1 MYPKKMKSF
10 MVAVEL
16 VAVGILVLSIIHF
29 GSITLATIILA
40 AGILCGSIYAIEML
54 RGQGSI
60 SVQLPILVAASVI
73 LGAPQGAL
81 LGAVF
86 TLTGRELTGEVKWP
100 SILFNRAQFAVIG
113 WSSGYV
119 FMALGGNVLRHS
131 LLANTLPLVVVAT
144 LAFILN
150 MGFVMTAVALRKH
163 RSLQEVFR
171 VYYKSIIPSF
181 LLMLPVAF
189 LMAGLYKTL
198 GVWGE
203 LVFFLPLAG
212 IRWTVVLVKAL
223 RQAYFNTIRVMLATL
238 DAKDPY
244 TYGHSMRVGH
254 YGMLLAQHLEMPDD
268 QVEGVRFA
276 GMLHD
281 IGKMGTPEHILNK
294 PGRLNMDEI
303 LIMQRHPIVGSAIL
317 AQIQLQGCAA
327 KGVLHHHERWDGTG
341 YPDNLRGEEIP
352 IETRIISVVDA
363 YDAMTSDRPYRRA
376 MPHEAAIAEIRAGAG
391 IQFDPSIVEKFLE
404 IAEHTDL
411 ARTEGSGHG
420 WDMSPSIFSRFSRKG
435 TSQSG

>member
-1 MYPKKMKSF
+1 MYPKSMSWF
-10 MVAVEL
+10 MGLVMAVSL
-16 VAVGILVLSIIHF
+16 VLLGQSLMAYTSLSWGILIMVVGNEIGAF
-29 GSITLATIILA
+29 GSLTL
-40 AGILCGSIYAIEML
+40 L
-54 RGQGSI
+54 RGHGEV
-60 SVQLPILVAASVI
+60 SVDLPILVAIAVI
-73 LGAPQGAL
+73 FGPFVGAWAGL
-81 LGAVF
+81 LA
-86 TLTGRELTGEVKWP
+86 TWTRREINGEIRWP
-100 SILFNRAQFAVIG
+100 STVFNHAQFAIIG
-113 WSSGYV
+113 WLSGYV
-119 FMALGGNVLRHS
+119 FLVLGGDVLRQS
-131 LLANTLPLVVVAT
+131 LLANTIPLIGVII
-144 LAFILN
+144 LAFVLN
-150 MGFVMTAVALRKH
+150 SGFVMVAVALRKQ

-171 VYYKSIIPSF
+171 VYYKSLTPSF

-198 GVWGE
+198 GIWGE

-391 IQFDPSIVEKFLE
+391 IQFDPAIVEKFLE

>member
-1 MYPKKMKSF
+1 MYPKSMSWF
-10 MVAVEL
+10 IAAVAG
-16 VAVGILVLSIIHF
+16 VACIIAIQNVYVPTMFSIGILVMAIGNEIGAF
-29 GSITLATIILA
+29 GSLTLI
-40 AGILCGSIYAIEML
+40 
-54 RGQGSI
+54 RGHGEV
-60 SVQLPILVAASVI
+60 SVDLPILVAVAIIFGPFYGFWV
-73 LGAPQGAL
+73 GL
-81 LGAVF
+81 LA
-86 TLTGRELTGEVKWP
+86 TWTRRELNREIRWP
-100 SILFNRAQFAVIG
+100 STLFNHAQFAIIG
-113 WSSGYV
+113 WTSGYAFLWLHGDV
-119 FMALGGNVLRHS
+119 RAHTLVS
-131 LLANTLPLVVVAT
+131 NTVPLIVTVA

-150 MGFVMTAVALRKH
+150 VGFVISAIALRKH
-163 RSLQEVFR
+163 RSLQEIFR
-171 VYYKSIIPSF
+171 VYYKSMIPSF

-198 GVWGE
+198 GIWGE

-391 IQFDPSIVEKFLE
+391 IQFDPAIVEKFLE